1 MSDRYA
7 NAAQVWILVF
17 CVAFQPNFLHHSSQH
32 KRNQNLSLLAGSGI
46 GQCRR
51 CKCRGSFKYG
61 RRRFRGVLATGISS
75 GIPSLRIQGFEDIVD
90 NSGDAGDISIVRYF
104 LVFSTAASA
113 LNLLRSTGTDEADN
127 HFDAVI
133 GALEDLIMEADF
145 NALQSG
151 FFRTVL

>member
-1 MSDRYA
+1 M
-7 NAAQVWILVF
+7 
-17 CVAFQPNFLHHSSQH
+17 
-32 KRNQNLSLLAGSGI
+32 
-46 GQCRR
+46 
-51 CKCRGSFKYG
+51 
-61 RRRFRGVLATGISS
+61 
-75 GIPSLRIQGFEDIVD
+75 D

-151 FFRTVL
+151 FFRTVF